1 MLAAAD
7 FLIGQPSDST
17 AIHYAEGDDQ
27 NEQHGAEGGLY
38 FCSPAEPEYFSI
50 RLWPGGKRLMPRR
63 KQTKDSGG

>member
-38 FCSPAEPEYFSI
+38 FCSPAEPEYFFDQVVA
-50 RLWPGGKRLMPRR
+50 WWEEA
-63 KQTKDSGG
+63 DAEEEAD